1 MLDKISWII
10 ITLIIILIIILVVVI
25 IVECTKQNNSNQTDD
40 SNKTEGFFSTG
51 LSKPSVN
58 ALDVVEGSQLFTDG
72 QLNNGLKY
80 SQIVKD
86 VKDGKGISDN
96 IPTGVV
102 RGDSF
107 DEAYNNQKMIQSVYD
122 KSPSSVKKIDDIDK
136 ISKNINSNSNGAKNN
151 MISRGGLLTKIKLD
165 PNGTVGVMEDN
176 AIAVPERERNRT
188 IYSTNHVIGMPSFQ
202 VDYTKPYT
210 GNDDMRSGFSKAM
223 SVNVKD
229 VVSGIGA
236 NASRDAQVINVPTN
250 NTFSQSY

>member
-1 MLDKISWII
+1 MLDKIACLII
-10 ITLIIILIIILVVVI
+10 ALIIIFVIILIVAI
-25 IVECTKQNNSNQTDD
+25 IVNYTSKPDD

-58 ALDVVEGSQLFTDG
+58 TLNVVEGSQLFTDG
-72 QLNNGLKY
+72 QLTNGLKY
-80 SQIVKD
+80 SQVVKD
-86 VKDGKGISDN
+86 VKEGKGVSDN

-102 RGDSF
+102 QGDSF

-176 AIAVPERERNRT
+176 AIAVPERERSRT
-188 IYSTNHVIGMPSFQ
+188 IYATNHVIGMPSFQ

-223 SVNVKD
+223 SANVKE
-229 VVSGIGA
+229 VVSGIGV